1 MLGESIRDPLGVG
14 SNNPEVRGLGLL
26 PVTTTFVPE
35 KETHQVVGTSA
46 SGVGLLEGSEGLS
59 FEGYEIHMGTSE
71 LSTGAFGDHGP
82 LRIASRSGVP
92 VDGFDGALSEDGWV
106 LGTYVHGLF
115 LNTELRRSI
124 LTRIASR
131 KGVRTD
137 FAADRFS
144 QSEEF
149 DKLAALMRDSLDMD
163 AIYRIVGLG

>member
-1 MLGESIRDPLGVG
+1 MLFI
-14 SNNPEVRGLGLL
+14 LL
-26 PVTTTFVPE
+26 TD
-35 KETHQVVGTSA
+35 KIQLETHQVTGSSA

-71 LSTGAFGDHGP
+71 PTTGARGGSPP
-82 LRIASRSGVP
+82 LRIVSRSGVP

-124 LTRIASR
+124 LSRIASR
-131 KGVRTD
+131 KGVGTD
-137 FAADRFS
+137 FAADDFS

-149 DKLAALMRDSLDMD
+149 DKLADLIRSSLDMD
-163 AIYRIVGLG
+163 AIYEIAGLG